1 LGKTN
6 DAADHLHDQEGR
18 EGGGSTIDERCTWS
32 TSAGER
38 ATDEIRDHNRQESN
52 EHPVRLIGA
61 AVIIGK
67 QTADDRRWRRN
78 HQADDCTATDSESV
92 EGSAHRTPRVPL
104 MTDPEGTE
112 ATDSLRHGLRQITA
126 AVTRA
131 RYLAEAALVDGEPE
145 LAAVLRSMAE
155 RNEGLAQGLYALLA
169 EETDTADARPGAD
182 DLAQRLPVEAAMY
195 SSLADEIRDQSR
207 PDLAAWMDKMAD
219 AQHDH
224 HQRLEEARHWKP
236 SGEEHDEHR

>member
-1 LGKTN
+1 
-6 DAADHLHDQEGR
+6 
-18 EGGGSTIDERCTWS
+18 
-32 TSAGER
+32 
-38 ATDEIRDHNRQESN
+38 
-52 EHPVRLIGA
+52 
-61 AVIIGK
+61 
-67 QTADDRRWRRN
+67 
-78 HQADDCTATDSESV
+78 
-92 EGSAHRTPRVPL
+92 

-224 HQRLEEARHWKP
+224 HHRLEEARYWKP

>member
-1 LGKTN
+1 
-6 DAADHLHDQEGR
+6 
-18 EGGGSTIDERCTWS
+18 
-32 TSAGER
+32 
-38 ATDEIRDHNRQESN
+38 
-52 EHPVRLIGA
+52 
-61 AVIIGK
+61 
-67 QTADDRRWRRN
+67 
-78 HQADDCTATDSESV
+78 
-92 EGSAHRTPRVPL
+92 

-112 ATDSLRHGLRQITA
+112 AIDALRHGLRQITA

-145 LAAVLRSMAE
+145 LAAVLKSMAE

-182 DLAQRLPVEAAMY
+182 DLADRLPVEAAMY
-195 SSLADEIRDQSR
+195 SSLADEIRDHAR

-224 HQRLEEARHWKP
+224 HRRLDEARHW
-236 SGEEHDEHR
+236 GREDGG